1 MIELLRTNDV
11 VTISYVESLFRD
23 AGIEFLVADQ
33 NMSIME
39 GSIGVLPRRVLVAED
54 SVEQAKQLLRD
65 AGISGITE
73 AR

>member
-23 AGIEFLVADQ
+23 AGIEFLIADQ

-54 SVEQAKQLLRD
+54 SVEQAKQILRD

-73 AR
+73 AQ

>member
-11 VTISYVESLFRD
+11 VTISFVESLLRD

-39 GSIGVLPRRVLVAED
+39 GSIGVLPRRVLVAGE
-54 SVEQAKQLLRD
+54 VAAQARQLLLD
-65 AGISGITE
+65 AGIAGVTE